1 MWCAI
6 IRKSNRYFSS
16 ILFSTAGDG
25 QNAWYNE
32 KGEVC
37 DRNFLT
43 LKLEALGPFL
53 FGQSTLCEKVK
64 YIKLGGLLL

>member
-6 IRKSNRYFSS
+6 FRKSYFFPQFS
-16 ILFSTAGDG
+16 IAGDG

-64 YIKLGGLLL
+64 CVKLKMGS